1 MTQTAF
7 NQHMSTFY
15 PNHSMLRTLQAC
27 PNTTSKTVQFS
38 LAPLLGS
45 LLPAAKRFA
54 RMASEFLCVI
64 VHQDWSTF
72 SRVVRKLRTCT
83 KYQGGQGGI
92 SIKELSKFVLLLLL
106 WCFFAKFQ
114 LSNVVSFWGCSIQKL
129 VKNSHMDTTCR
140 RSYAPRPRR
149 PTLQKASASR
159 LSFEVVDVHLG
170 WKHLEGSGRCARF
183 RASNPGLSLSSLD
196 TKKQIKKLQYLQLLG
211 KL

>member
-1 MTQTAF
+1 M
-7 NQHMSTFY
+7 
-15 PNHSMLRTLQAC
+15 
-27 PNTTSKTVQFS
+27 FS

-92 SIKELSKFVLLLLL
+92 SIKELSKIVLLLLL

-114 LSNVVSFWGCSIQKL
+114 LSNVFSFWGCSIQKL

-149 PTLQKASASR
+149 PEAHSAK
-159 LSFEVVDVHLG
+159 SFCFAPFIWG
-170 WKHLEGSGRCARF
+170 CGRAPRLEGSGGIWKV
-183 RASNPGLSLSSLD
+183 RAVQGIQPRSGSLSSLD